1 MDFKINLSKIVG
13 FHRKY
18 HLRKYV
24 CSSIEGEQSI
34 PQPLQIHVDSP
45 HNNMEYLGKEFNVT
59 STVVPL

>member
-18 HLRKYV
+18 HLRK
-24 CSSIEGEQSI
+24 SSIEGEQSI
-34 PQPLQIHVDSP
+34 PKPLQIHVDSP

-59 STVVPL
+59 STVVFLYT